1 MNIASRLIAAG
12 FAAFAGVGTFIYQME
27 GEVNRVYADP
37 AGINTAC
44 MGHVNNN
51 LQQGQTFTDEECVQ
65 IFGRDLQ
72 LHEAELDD
80 SVTVDLTEPERF
92 AYTSFHLNVGGPNFN
107 QSTLR
112 KLLNAGNRIDA
123 CIELTHACSSTTKEC
138 GGWTYSK
145 GVQYPGLV
153 DRRSKERNICLLGA
167 LYAENVIEYYLSV
180 GGNPADISH
189 FGDAAVKQQP
199 KN

>member
-1 MNIASRLIAAG
+1 MKMNIASRLAAVG
-12 FAAFAGVGTFIYQME
+12 FAAFAGVGTLVYQFE
-27 GEVNRVYADP
+27 GESTVVYADP
-37 AGINTAC
+37 AGIATAC
-44 MGHVNNN
+44 VGHVNKTLVIN
-51 LQQGQTFTDEECVQ
+51 QEFTEEECAFK
-65 IFGRDLQ
+65 FGKDLE
-72 LHEAELDD
+72 LHDKEL
-80 SVTVDLTEPERF
+80 SQAATVELTEPERF

-112 KLLNAGNRIDA
+112 KLLNAGHRIDA

-153 DRRSKERNICLLGA
+153 DRRRNERNICLLGA

-180 GGNPADISH
+180 GGNPAGISH
-189 FGDAAVKQQP
+189 FGDAAVKQ
-199 KN
+199 